1 MTILPAALRMSTDRN
16 VGYSR
21 PGEMTASDGEPLAS
35 AAVPRDRGEVTDTA
49 PFHRL
54 TRRHREC
61 LRGVRELKG
70 SKEIADELG
79 IEKSTVDKYLTE
91 AVKVIGARN
100 RRDAALRLAA
110 HEEATATPLAPAS
123 GNAADAPDAAPDAP
137 ETPPHK
143 MGGDSARL
151 VDPAIDLPLPVVPD
165 ETIVRAPGVSGE
177 PPLRQRSPGLRL
189 PVRRKGQRGN
199 DLSVGDRLIW
209 IPVIA
214 ISLAIGF
221 GMLMTGLQVLTGII
235 ETIARRLS

>member
-1 MTILPAALRMSTDRN
+1 MSIDRN
-16 VGYSR
+16 DGPSAAG
-21 PGEMTASDGEPLAS
+21 GETTGVDREALALP
-35 AAVPRDRGEVTDTA
+35 AVPRDRRAVTDPA

-91 AVKVIGARN
+91 AVKVLGARN

-110 HEEATATPLAPAS
+110 HEDAA
-123 GNAADAPDAAPDAP
+123 AADTPDPANPQNSVPFAP
-137 ETPPHK
+137 ETTPDK

-151 VDPAIDLPLPVVPD
+151 SDPAIGLPLPVVPD
-165 ETIVRAPGVSGE
+165 DTIVRAPGVSGE
-177 PPLRQRSPGLRL
+177 LPSRHGFPEIRL

-235 ETIARRLS
+235 ETFTRRLS